1 MTGLRRALVG
11 IGALALVVGGA
22 VGAII
27 VSSDFTDVR
36 GLVLAFALL
45 GSWGFVA
52 AGLFVWWRRPDRK
65 VGALM
70 TLAGFSWL
78 ITSLTAAENPL
89 IFSMAVALSNVFAA
103 VLMHLLL
110 SFPDGELRTR
120 GDRLTVWAGYG
131 LTTVLVIPL
140 YVLADPIDDCSD
152 CPAYVLDAA
161 HVRLVEDV
169 GWPVLNV
176 IGVVVLSRVLWTVVH
191 RWREASPP
199 SRRVV
204 GPVYLMGSLT
214 LILLAFALSVQL
226 LSLPDAVGE
235 VAFWLATTVFV
246 LLPYVF
252 LGGLLRSR
260 VLQAGAVGRLMARLT
275 ETGPGPGNLG
285 HELAVALGDQT
296 LTLAFWLPERG
307 RYVDSTGQEVE
318 LPPIGSGRTVT
329 PVERDGERVAAIIHD
344 ASLTEDSGL
353 VEAVGSA
360 AALALENER
369 LDAELRA
376 RLEDLRASRARLVEA
391 GMAERRRLE
400 RDLHDGAQQRLV
412 SLALSLRL
420 ARNKVDTD
428 PGGAVEVMDGA
439 ARELELALEELRELA
454 RGIHPAVLSDRGL
467 DAALRTLAARAPLP
481 VDLRTSVNGI
491 PDAVE
496 SAAYFVVSEALTNVA
511 KYAQASSAVVQVE
524 QDHGFV
530 MVAVSDDGIGGADP
544 SAGTGLRGLGDRLSA
559 LDGRLEVDSAPERG
573 TTVRAR
579 IPCA

>member
-1 MTGLRRALVG
+1 MKGLRGALTG

-22 VGAII
+22 VAAIV
-27 VSSDFTDVR
+27 VSSDFYELR
-36 GLVLAFALL
+36 GLFVAFALL
-45 GSWGFVA
+45 GGWGFVA
-52 AGLFVWWRRPDRK
+52 AGLFAWSRRPDRR

-70 TLAGFSWL
+70 TFTGFSWFA
-78 ITSLTAAENPL
+78 SACVASDNPL
-89 IFSMAVALSNVFAA
+89 VFSLAILLCNVFAA
-103 VLMHLLL
+103 ALMHLLL
-110 SFPDGELRTR
+110 TFPDGELRSR
-120 GDRLTVWAGYG
+120 GDRVTVWLAYLLTSAG
-131 LTTVLVIPL
+131 VLPL
-140 YVLADPIDDCSD
+140 YVLADPIDDCSG
-152 CPAYVLDAA
+152 CPPYVLDAA
-161 HVRLVEDV
+161 QVDAVQQF
-169 GWPVLNV
+169 GWPALNV
-176 IGVVVLSRVLWTVVH
+176 MGVVVLSRVFVTIAM
-191 RWREASPP
+191 RWRAASGP
-199 SRRVV
+199 SRRVL
-204 GPVYLMGSLT
+204 GPVYLTGTLT
-214 LILLAFALSVQL
+214 LALLTISLSVQL
-226 LSLPDAVGE
+226 LSLPEVIGE
-235 VAFWLATTVFV
+235 VGFLLASAVFV

-252 LGGLLRSR
+252 LGGLVRSR
-260 VLQAGAVGRLMARLT
+260 VLQAGAVGGLMTRLA
-275 ETGPGPGNLG
+275 ETPEPGRISG
-285 HELAVALGDQT
+285 ELALALADET

-307 RYVDSTGQEVE
+307 RYVDPSGQEVE
-318 LPPIGSGRTVT
+318 LPVIGSGRTVT

-412 SLALSLRL
+412 SLALSIRL
-420 ARNKVDTD
+420 ARNKVGSE
-428 PGGAVEVMDGA
+428 PGEAVDVLDGA
-439 ARELELALEELRELA
+439 AQELELALAELRELA

-481 VDLRTSVNGI
+481 VDLHTNVNGI

-524 QDHGFV
+524 QNHGFV
-530 MVAVSDDGIGGADP
+530 LVAVSDDGVGGADP

-559 LDGRLEVDSAPERG
+559 LDGRLEVDSAPDRG

-579 IPCA
+579 IPCE